1 MASQPQIRAAERVTA
16 KETASA
22 PSKEQEKA
30 PEANEPAAESDEEVC
45 PQCDIHMPSSVGR
58 LTLSC
63 YLSGGGLIS
72 ELVCQFLST

>member
-30 PEANEPAAESDEEVC
+30 PEANEPAAESDEEVS
-45 PQCDIHMPSSVGR
+45 PQCGIYMHLHASTCGSAQ
-58 LTLSC
+58 T
-63 YLSGGGLIS
+63 
-72 ELVCQFLST
+72 VCTIYVVVVVLFQS